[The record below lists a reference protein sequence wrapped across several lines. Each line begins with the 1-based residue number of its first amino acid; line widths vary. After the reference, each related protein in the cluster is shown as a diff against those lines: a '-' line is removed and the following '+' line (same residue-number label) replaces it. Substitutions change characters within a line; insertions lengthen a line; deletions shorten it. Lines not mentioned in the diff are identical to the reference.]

1 MSSRLLVRGA
11 VNDWPVTDDWTLL
24 YQAATL
30 GFNYPEFGFVRR
42 GLGGTIVRMTG
53 LSQIGGTIAFH
64 VLSAAFVSATSCAV
78 LGRMAG
84 GVHRKVVYG
93 FMLLIFMAFWAED
106 AGRTDMAVAGCIA
119 MATLQL
125 LKHRAVPAA
134 LWLTVGLLFH
144 ENGFIF
150 GLPLMLALCFLE
162 PRAVRLAPRSLQLAG
177 ALIVLVCVGY
187 LLIDHLPHADA
198 ATMAASVRSRLPSH
212 VTVDWAIYF
221 AISGT
226 RGVKTSICQS
236 WVVNNNYFLH
246 LVSGLIVITLATFTL
261 AGRDRC
267 IWRQAL
273 CAALP
278 PFLFLFVVANDMAR
292 WSTLACFNAWLVAN
306 LHPSD
311 RRWNR
316 GSVFA
321 LHVACACALLLLT
334 HPKRPFSIVGP
345 IYSPSPLIEALWVRA
360 GGSPTPHISVALAK
374 CDPNWREV
382 LTPPSR

>member
-1 MSSRLLVRGA
+1 
-11 VNDWPVTDDWTLL
+11 
-24 YQAATL
+24 
-30 GFNYPEFGFVRR
+30 
-42 GLGGTIVRMTG
+42 MTG

-64 VLSAAFVSATSCAV
+64 VLSAAFVSAASCAV

-84 GVHRKVVYG
+84 GVHRKVVYA

-150 GLPLMLALCFLE
+150 GLPLMLVLCFLE

-177 ALIVLVCVGY
+177 ALIVLVCVAY

-212 VTVDWAIYF
+212 ITVDWAIYF

-236 WVVNNNYFLH
+236 WVANPNYFLH
-246 LVSGLIVITLATFTL
+246 LVSGLIVITLATFIL
-261 AGRDRC
+261 AGRDRR

-292 WSTLACFNAWLVAN
+292 WSTLACFNAWLVAGA
-306 LHPSD
+306 HPSEP
-311 RRWNR
+311 RWAR
-316 GSVFA
+316 APVFV
-321 LHVACACALLLLT
+321 LHVACACALLVLT
-334 HPKRPFSIVGP
+334 HPKHPLSIAIP
-345 IYSPSPLIEALWVRA
+345 IYSPSPFIEALSIRA
-360 GGSPTPHISVALAK
+360 GGPLTLSVSIALDR
-374 CDPNWREV
+374 CDPDWREV
-382 LTPPSR
+382 VTGQVK